1 MKKLISS
8 ISPVTLVI
16 FVTLVMPPP
25 VPAQLADASST
36 TLGLSGNNTA
46 TVRGLAAI
54 AVNPAGLAM
63 SGSGFSLALFP
74 VQVRSDLHPI
84 GLSDLKDVQRTV
96 IPSATREDW
105 LARVTAEGTQTGSFG
120 IDISEFAF
128 TTGNIGF
135 QVSTLMVGTFS
146 LPPGAIE
153 GLLYGNAGRTGSASS
168 LDLSNALLQ
177 SYAISTVGLSIGIPI
192 PISSTDLAVGVTAKY
207 SIGHDILVSRSASS
221 SIQNDPVRATLNFPI
236 IQTADG
242 YIGDLISSELAWK
255 FPRSNGDGIGVD
267 VGFMLEHRRLSLGAS
282 VENIFNTFSWDESKL
297 IYRPGTALFEIGQS
311 NSDFTEAP
319 YVSAPANLRALID
332 NMAFEPSLRVGAAL
346 DLTRDFTVSGDL
358 HTQFGDRGASLSPKF
373 HLGLGTEFRG
383 MRVLYL
389 RGGAAVITDGIQYGG
404 GASLVLG
411 PVNISAAG
419 AFRTGTMNEQVL
431 GQVTLSFGGH

>member
-1 MKKLISS
+1 
-8 ISPVTLVI
+8 
-16 FVTLVMPPP
+16 
-25 VPAQLADASST
+25 
-36 TLGLSGNNTA
+36 
-46 TVRGLAAI
+46 
-54 AVNPAGLAM
+54 M

>member
-1 MKKLISS
+1 MRKFISS
-8 ISPVTLVI
+8 ISPVALVT
-16 FVTLVMPPP
+16 FVALVMPPP
-25 VPAQLADASST
+25 VSAQLADASST

-63 SGSGFSLALFP
+63 LGSGFSLAVFP

-84 GLSDLKDVQRTV
+84 GLSDMKDVQRTV
-96 IPSATREDW
+96 IPSATKEDW
-105 LARVTAEGTQTGSFG
+105 LARVTAEGTQTGSVG

-128 TTGNIGF
+128 TSGNLGF

-146 LPPGAIE
+146 LPPGVIE

-177 SYAISTVGLSIGIPI
+177 GAVISTAGLSIGIPI
-192 PISSTDLAVGVTAKY
+192 PISSTNIAVGLTAKY
-207 SIGHDILVSRSASS
+207 SIGHDILVGGSTSS
-221 SIQNDPVRATLNFPI
+221 SIQDEPIRATLNLPI
-236 IQTADG
+236 IQTADS
-242 YIGDLISSELAWK
+242 YIGDLISSKSVWK
-255 FPRSNGDGIGVD
+255 LPRSNGDGIGVD

-282 VENIFNTFSWDESKL
+282 VQNILNTFSWDKSKL
-297 IYRPGTALFEIGQS
+297 IYRPGTALFEFGQS

-332 NMAFEPSLRVGAAL
+332 KMDFEPSLRAGAAL
-346 DLTRDFTVSGDL
+346 DLTRDLTVSGDL
-358 HTQFGDRGASLSPKF
+358 HTQFGDGGISLSPKF
-373 HLGLGTEFRG
+373 HLGLGAEFRG
-383 MRVLYL
+383 MKILYL

-404 GASLVLG
+404 GATLVLG

-419 AFRTGTMNEQVL
+419 ALQTGTLGEQVL
-431 GQVTLSFGGH
+431 GQVALSFGGR